1 MGPLI
6 PLYWTSDVSSDLTLN
21 GVVNYFQTQVWLYN
35 NSLTT
40 LDAGSF
46 SGLPRPL
53 AISLGANDLQ
63 CDSDLCWL
71 KQGYVTWLSFEN
83 RRLLPDCS
91 GSVTWND
98 LYCPVQGKN
107 CFRIENLSTI
117 RPSSRANPG
126 FPKRGANPKRGER
139 QLVIWSNF
147 PENCK
152 KM

>member
-1 MGPLI
+1 M
-6 PLYWTSDVSSDLTLN
+6 
-21 GVVNYFQTQVWLYN
+21 WLYN

-53 AISLGANDLQ
+53 AISLGANPLQ

-71 KQGYVTWLSFEN
+71 KQGYVTWLSFEK

-98 LYCPVQGKN
+98 LYCPVQGKI
-107 CFRIENLSTI
+107 FVLKI
-117 RPSSRANPG
+117 
-126 FPKRGANPKRGER
+126 
-139 QLVIWSNF
+139 
-147 PENCK
+147 
-152 KM
+152 